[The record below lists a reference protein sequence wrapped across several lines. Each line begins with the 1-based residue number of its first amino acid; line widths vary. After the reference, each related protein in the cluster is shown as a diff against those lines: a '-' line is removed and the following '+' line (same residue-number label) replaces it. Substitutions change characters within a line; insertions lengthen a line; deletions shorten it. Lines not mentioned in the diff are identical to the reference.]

1 MPSAGSSGYG
11 KPPVSDEHPIA
22 RRDPIVLGCGFL
34 AVCIAVVGLGM
45 QRLEVPGLNYDEV
58 IQAEP
63 ARQFLRVNG
72 RPSEIPGIE
81 SGRWLGRWFPLMT
94 QPYMGALKSQ
104 SLIPIFAAFGA
115 TATSLRLTTLA
126 WGLLGLLL
134 AMLWARRVLGLPAAL
149 LAGALLAFDP
159 SFFFVSRHDW
169 GSVTLALICRCGG
182 LYFGFSGWTGRS
194 GTRLFIAGLLLGLG
208 LYNKIDF
215 GIFLAAAG
223 VGLGLA
229 ASAAT
234 RRALISPRRGLP
246 IVLGFA
252 LGATPMAI
260 ALNGAVRASRA
271 VMQRRGGA
279 ATDWSEKL
287 HALETTLDGS
297 YFHRLILSGGSFE
310 EMFDVEG
317 AASGPFLWI
326 FLASVVFL
334 AVRCGTQWRRDPVE
348 NDARAVLFVLVTTV
362 LSLAGMLLMPGA
374 ERIHHVLNAYPF
386 PHFTVAIAVIELW
399 RMGGLGGPGGER
411 ARLAHASRT
420 GALLRGTAVVVAAI
434 ALTGGLWVSLRTLD
448 TIRETGGRGRWSDAL
463 TRFAIDLESR
473 PRAVV
478 VSLDWGLD
486 GPIRFTAPDH
496 RFIEPI
502 WKLQKA
508 HRRAEDWR
516 HDGTAQHEYLL
527 YEKPFALFDFG
538 ASFQDAIRSLPPGS
552 VTIER
557 HLDRRGDPVFLS
569 VRFRG
574 PHRLIYRRGFEIHLR

>member
-1 MPSAGSSGYG
+1 M
-11 KPPVSDEHPIA
+11 
-22 RRDPIVLGCGFL
+22 
-34 AVCIAVVGLGM
+34 
-45 QRLEVPGLNYDEV
+45 
-58 IQAEP
+58 
-63 ARQFLRVNG
+63 
-72 RPSEIPGIE
+72 
-81 SGRWLGRWFPLMT
+81 
-94 QPYMGALKSQ
+94 
-104 SLIPIFAAFGA
+104 
-115 TATSLRLTTLA
+115 
-126 WGLLGLLL
+126 
-134 AMLWARRVLGLPAAL
+134 
-149 LAGALLAFDP
+149 
-159 SFFFVSRHDW
+159 
-169 GSVTLALICRCGG
+169 
-182 LYFGFSGWTGRS
+182 
-194 GTRLFIAGLLLGLG
+194 LLGLG

-287 HALETTLDGS
+287 HTLETTLDGS

-310 EMFDVEG
+310 EMFEVEA

-334 AVRCGTQWRRDPVE
+334 AVRCGTQWRRGPVE
-348 NDARAVLFVLVTTV
+348 NDSRAVLFVLVTTL

-399 RMGGLGGPGGER
+399 RLGGPGGLGGER
-411 ARLAHASRT
+411 ARLAGGSRT
-420 GALLRGTAVVVAAI
+420 GALLRGAAVVVAAI
-434 ALTGGLWVSLRTLD
+434 ALTGGLAVSLRTLD

-463 TRFAIDLESR
+463 TRFAGDLESR

-486 GPIRFTAPDH
+486 GPIRFTAPDR

-538 ASFQDAIRSLPPGS
+538 ASFLDAIRSLPPGS
-552 VTIER
+552 ATVER
-557 HLDRRGDPVFLS
+557 HHHPRGDTGFIS
-569 VRFRG
+569 VDR
-574 PHRLIYRRGFEIHLR
+574 